1 VNTSMRNVALAR
13 ASRSFPAANVDV
25 GVLAF
30 SALMLPRNV
39 LFTIY
44 HSRKTKNFAADAQ
57 SALCGKEPDQSIK
70 LAITKIERAE
80 MPIKVPRKMFF
91 DQINSCDHSVYK
103 RGNRLLISGG
113 IWPPSLFLTL
123 LFEELS
129 FEIRP
134 KF

>member
-44 HSRKTKNFAADAQ
+44 HSRTTKKPAADAQ
-57 SALCGKEPDQSIK
+57 SALNGKKPDQSIK
-70 LAITKIERAE
+70 PAITKIERAE

-113 IWPPSLFLTL
+113 VGPLSLFLTL
-123 LFEELS
+123 LFEKLS
-129 FEIRP
+129 FDIRP